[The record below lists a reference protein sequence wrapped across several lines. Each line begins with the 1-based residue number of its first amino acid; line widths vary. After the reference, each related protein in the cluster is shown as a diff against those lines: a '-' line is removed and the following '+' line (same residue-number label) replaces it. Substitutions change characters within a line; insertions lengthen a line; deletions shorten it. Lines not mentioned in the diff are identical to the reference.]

1 MYTTL
6 IDPAALAAHIDDP
19 AWVVLDCRHDL
30 VNLAAGRDAYAAGHL
45 PQAQFAD
52 VETALSG
59 AKRHPQADGSDG
71 AFRGRHPLPQREA
84 FIEQLRAWGV
94 DDATQVVAYDAH
106 GGMFAARVWWMLRWV
121 GHEAVAVLDGGLPAW
136 QAAGYALSA
145 DTPAPR
151 TRGTI
156 ALRDTLVASVD
167 VDEVL
172 RNVQL
177 KNVEHGGRTV
187 VDARAP
193 DRFRGENETIDPV
206 GGHIPGAKNRFFKD
220 NLQADGRFKAPAQ
233 LQAELGSVVG
243 DPARAIMQCG
253 SGVTACHNLLAL
265 EVAGMKGAALYPG
278 SWSEWSADP
287 SRPVATG
294 S

>member
-6 IDPAALAAHIDDP
+6 IDPATLAAHIIDP

-84 FIEQLRAWGV
+84 FIEQLRAWGI

-136 QAAGYALSA
+136 QAAGNALS
-145 DTPAPR
+145 TEVPAPR
-151 TRGTI
+151 ARGTI
-156 ALRDTLVASVD
+156 ALRDALVASVD
-167 VDEVL
+167 VNEVL
-172 RNVQL
+172 QNVQD
-177 KNVEHGGRTV
+177 GGRTV

-233 LQAELGSVVG
+233 LRAELGSVVG

-265 EVAGMKGAALYPG
+265 EVAALPGAALYPG